1 MHNKPI
7 LLADI
12 LPIISPL
19 TYVCIETTLN
29 ELEGPKTLVLNRQ
42 DSTSM
47 PCGLGELY
55 SRCTKYL
62 DWEVIKIS
70 TPGMLTIEIKERT
83 NEQM

>member
-1 MHNKPI
+1 MTNNQI

-12 LPIISPL
+12 LPILSPL

-29 ELEGPKTLVLNRQ
+29 ELEGPKALVINRQ
-42 DSTSM
+42 DSNSSM

-70 TPGMLTIEIKERT
+70 TPGMLTIEIKEKT
-83 NEQM
+83 YE